1 MVSDIKTTGSLNI
14 IYCGYFES
22 FFVFTLQYFVSLV
35 IVIAESLRQICEI
48 YFFISVRRLQFDQ
61 GPVHME
67 LGDPR

>member
-35 IVIAESLRQICEI
+35 IVIAESFKQIYEI
-48 YFFISVRRLQFDQ
+48 IFFIGVRRLEFD
-61 GPVHME
+61 
-67 LGDPR
+67 